1 MKIFIAIAKP
11 RDATLSLRKSNYL
24 NRRGQPS
31 QIAYHDRDKKA
42 MRPRC
47 VGSGASTGEA
57 THGRGLTH
65 GLLVIAY
72 YEKFTFCMIS
82 IIYALL
88 SYLGPIHHVTPR
100 IYLGSW
106 QIWYSNHKVE
116 KDPRKSQKPHRVE
129 SYS

>member
-47 VGSGASTGEA
+47 VGIVSFAVEVTIMEA
-57 THGRGLTH
+57 C
-65 GLLVIAY
+65 IALAMMD
-72 YEKFTFCMIS
+72 FT
-82 IIYALL
+82 
-88 SYLGPIHHVTPR
+88 
-100 IYLGSW
+100 
-106 QIWYSNHKVE
+106 
-116 KDPRKSQKPHRVE
+116 
-129 SYS
+129 